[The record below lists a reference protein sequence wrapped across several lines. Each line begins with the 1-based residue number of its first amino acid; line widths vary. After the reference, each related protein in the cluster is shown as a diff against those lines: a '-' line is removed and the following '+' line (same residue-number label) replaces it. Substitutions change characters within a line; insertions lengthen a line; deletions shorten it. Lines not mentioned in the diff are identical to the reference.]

1 MTCEYHAAGPCATYG
16 DTDLGKLLCCPAS
29 TGSCVNHFQGLREK
43 RTADTNKENQR
54 GSLGDPQ
61 SNSWS
66 LCPRS
71 VRLCRRRA
79 RHACD
84 PGRSGEHCRL
94 PRRNPALHRGRR
106 GRKHRDGGGTVP
118 RRDATVLWRYAAR
131 TGDHRRRR
139 HRAGQHRDLQRDRF
153 PRFHDG
159 LDLSDLHHEPASAD
173 RARKRHAQYPPDRA
187 PSRRGAIDPELRG
200 AARTAAGR
208 GPDRTLRDR
217 GTGRPAKRPRERG
230 RAGGRRWR
238 HPADRSEHAPHRR
251 DRCSRRALGA
261 LRGHR
266 RASQPSR
273 HHAHRDAAAA
283 LRAPAFQHH
292 RSAGDVI
299 ALEAADR
306 KFTVLGATG
315 NQTLR
320 FDEQEVTLA
329 EALSQS
335 GGLQSPRA
343 DRTGVF
349 LYRRVPRDVLV
360 SLGAEVGHIPGYEVT
375 TIFRFDFTN
384 PNVLFTAD
392 EFRVADGDILYVADS
407 VNANISNVLS
417 VLTNFVPA
425 PVEFTR
431 REIFDD

>member
-1 MTCEYHAAGPCATYG
+1 MATPISANYCVARLQQVLALTISKACVKCGQRTQTKKTNEAASVIRKAILGACVLALSACAGGGPGTRAILGEAESTVASRAETLPYIVVDVDESIATVVAQSLDVMPQFFGDTRPEPVIIGVGDTVQVSIVTSSETGFLDFTTASISPISTTSLPPQTVRESGMLNIPPIGRLRAAGQSIQSFEALLERR
-16 DTDLGKLLCCPAS
+16 LGEVLIEPSVIVELVDRQSAR
-29 TGSCVNHFQGLREK
+29 VNVVGQVAGGGAIPLTEVNTRLIDVIV
-43 RTADTNKENQR
+43 AA
-54 GSLGDPQ
+54 GGPSG
-61 SNSWS
+61 
-66 LCPRS
+66 RS
-71 VRLCRRRA
+71 EDIVVRL
-79 RHACD
+79 
-84 PGRSGEHCRL
+84 
-94 PRRNPALHRGRR
+94 
-106 GRKHRDGGGTVP
+106 
-118 RRDATVLWRYAAR
+118 
-131 TGDHRRRR
+131 
-139 HRAGQHRDLQRDRF
+139 
-153 PRFHDG
+153 
-159 LDLSDLHHEPASAD
+159 
-173 RARKRHAQYPPDRA
+173 
-187 PSRRGAIDPELRG
+187 SRRG
-200 AARTAAGR
+200 TTHTV
-208 GPDRTLRDR
+208 TLQQLYEH
-217 GTGRPAKRPRERG
+217 PRFNIIV
-230 RAGGRRWR
+230 
-238 HPADRSEHAPHRR
+238 
-251 DRCSRRALGA
+251 
-261 LRGHR
+261 
-266 RASQPSR
+266 QP
-273 HHAHRDAAAA
+273 
-283 LRAPAFQHH
+283 
-292 RSAGDVI
+292 GDVI